1 MNHSIRR
8 VGLIL
13 GLLVLALMININVQ
27 QVFLANETRDRPGN
41 QRTVLEEYD
50 RERGPILV
58 GSEPVARS
66 IPTDDQ
72 YKYLRRYSAG
82 PLYAPATGFY
92 SALYGATGIERTEN
106 SVLSGT
112 SDLFLVDRLQQLLS
126 GREAKGGAVG
136 LTLNDAAQKEAF
148 KGLGS
153 KVGSVT
159 AIDPSTGAILAMA
172 SSPSYD
178 PNLLSTHDLQASQK
192 AYEKLSSDPNKP
204 LLNRSLVSTPPPGST
219 FKLVTTAAALES
231 GRFTPSTV
239 VPGPAS
245 YRLPGTSVNLKN
257 WQGSECGPGGK
268 TTLTNALA
276 VSCNSAFA
284 WLGNQLGQDAI
295 RAQAEKFGFNKSFTV
310 PMRSATSVYPTGLDA
325 AQTAMSAIGQ
335 FDVTASTL
343 QMAMVGAAIGNNG
356 ITMNPYLVKEIRGA
370 DLQIVQTASPSQFA
384 TAMSPANAKAEMNM
398 MVDVVEN
405 GTGSNAQISGVKV
418 GGKTGTAE
426 TGPGRPAVAWF
437 VAVAPADSPKVAVAV
452 CIENAGGKSEI
463 SGNGLAA
470 PIAKS
475 VIEAVLNN
483 Q

>member
-1 MNHSIRR
+1 MTCCR
-8 VGLIL
+8 V
-13 GLLVLALMININVQ
+13 
-27 QVFLANETRDRPGN
+27 
-41 QRTVLEEYD
+41 
-50 RERGPILV
+50 
-58 GSEPVARS
+58 
-66 IPTDDQ
+66 
-72 YKYLRRYSAG
+72 
-82 PLYAPATGFY
+82 
-92 SALYGATGIERTEN
+92 
-106 SVLSGT
+106 
-112 SDLFLVDRLQQLLS
+112 S
-126 GREAKGGAVG
+126 GRDSKGGAVG
-136 LTLNDAAQKEAF
+136 LTLNDAAQKAAYS
-148 KGLGS
+148 GLSG

-159 AIDPSTGAILAMA
+159 ALDPSTGAILAMA
-172 SSPSYD
+172 SAPSYD

-192 AYEKLSSDPNKP
+192 AYEKLEADPNKP
-204 LLNRSLVSTPPPGST
+204 LLNRPLVSTPPPGST

-239 VPGPAS
+239 VPGA
-245 YRLPGTSVNLKN
+245 RLGADKLRV
-257 WQGSECGPGGK
+257 
-268 TTLTNALA
+268 
-276 VSCNSAFA
+276 
-284 WLGNQLGQDAI
+284 
-295 RAQAEKFGFNKSFTV
+295 QAEKFGFNKSFTV
-310 PMRSATSVYPTGLDA
+310 PMRSAASRYPTGLDA

-384 TAMSPANAKAEMNM
+384 TAMSPTNAKAELNM

-405 GTGSNAQISGVKV
+405 GTGSNAQIGGIKV

-437 VAVAPADSPKVAVAV
+437 VAVAPADNPKVAVAV

-463 SGNGLAA
+463 SGNGLGA

>member
-1 MNHSIRR
+1 MNHAIRR

-13 GLLVLALMININVQ
+13 GLLVIALMININIQ

-58 GSEPVARS
+58 GSDPVARS

-106 SVLSGT
+106 DVLSGT

-126 GREAKGGAVG
+126 GRDSKGGAVG
-136 LTLNDAAQKEAF
+136 LTLNEAAQKAAYS
-148 KGLGS
+148 GLGG

-159 AIDPSTGAILAMA
+159 ALDPSTGAILAMA
-172 SSPSYD
+172 SAPSYD

-192 AYEKLSSDPNKP
+192 AYEKLEADPNKP
-204 LLNRSLVSTPPPGST
+204 LLNRPLVSTPPPGST

-231 GRFTPSTV
+231 GRFTPSTI

-245 YRLPGTSVNLKN
+245 YRLPQTSVNLKN
-257 WQGSECGPGGK
+257 WQGTACGPGGK

-310 PMRSATSVYPTGLDA
+310 PMRSAASKYPTGLDA

-335 FDVTASTL
+335 FDVTATTL

-384 TAMSPANAKAEMNM
+384 TAMSPTNAKAELNM

-405 GTGSNAQISGVKV
+405 GTGSNAQIGGIKV

-437 VAVAPADSPKVAVAV
+437 VAVAPADNPKVAVAV

-463 SGNGLAA
+463 SGNGLGA

>member
-1 MNHSIRR
+1 MNHAIRR

-58 GSEPVARS
+58 GSDPVARS

-106 SVLSGT
+106 DVLSGT

-126 GREAKGGAVG
+126 GRDSKGGAVG
-136 LTLNDAAQKEAF
+136 LTLNDAAQKAAYS
-148 KGLGS
+148 GLSG

-159 AIDPSTGAILAMA
+159 ALDPSTGAILAMA
-172 SSPSYD
+172 SAPSYD

-192 AYEKLSSDPNKP
+192 AYEKLEADPNKP
-204 LLNRSLVSTPPPGST
+204 LLNRPLVSTPPPGST

-245 YRLPGTSVNLKN
+245 YRLPTDECESEELAGHRLRTRRQDHIDERAGSQLQQRVRLARQPAWAGRDPGT
-257 WQGSECGPGGK
+257 G
-268 TTLTNALA
+268 
-276 VSCNSAFA
+276 
-284 WLGNQLGQDAI
+284 
-295 RAQAEKFGFNKSFTV
+295 RKFGFNKSFTV
-310 PMRSATSVYPTGLDA
+310 PMRSAASRYPTGLDA

-384 TAMSPANAKAEMNM
+384 TAMSPTNAKAELNM

-405 GTGSNAQISGVKV
+405 GTGSNAQIGGIKV

-437 VAVAPADSPKVAVAV
+437 VAVAPADNPKVAVAV

-463 SGNGLAA
+463 SGNGLGA